1 MDDIAMPHRSEQ
13 RFLRNAL
20 VCDLVRDLS
29 QASRLTI
36 YCGAGVTINRTN
48 LSWAGMI
55 RGSVSELAAY
65 IKKQNATPPPNNDEL
80 SALLEDLGTEAVAS
94 VLYGLALNEKEK
106 NWTELQKQL
115 SIALSK
121 QLYGGVKWKD
131 GYLARNVIRLARLM
145 ATYGKPVSILTT
157 NYDILLEELWKDD
170 FDNSGNEGG
179 DSQGL
184 DIFVPDQRGKYV
196 HEGNP
201 RKRKAATQGRVSL
214 TYLHGRIPHG
224 TAGGYTDSAIV
235 LSELDYAKYRKS
247 IEKKLLE
254 SMKKDA
260 AVLILGSSL
269 RDLPLI
275 NSLIKM
281 KNQGGPKFCLM
292 PIESFQASMKVD
304 HQGDRMISLIQSRG
318 KALGINLRIS
328 DFKFQIAQCVEE
340 ILLGLQARN
349 AGVDYEDI
357 RYGVRLVNWWNA
369 WKNSRYAVEAALLQ
383 EELANLLSDV
393 RGLANLHH
401 RNRDSSLYSPDEH
414 LKIELWVRKD
424 PEKYRSLALWAS
436 SNIIRLDRKYPN
448 SQKLERESRVA
459 SVVAFTEGRVL
470 HQDVRQVSGDNIGGL
485 IRRWNSYLSIPIHV
499 GTNLQSRLPVAVV
512 TIASSRHSS
521 NSMLPGAGD
530 DLMSKVIELVTGNA
544 CSWLGSSPAH

>member
-1 MDDIAMPHRSEQ
+1 
-13 RFLRNAL
+13 
-20 VCDLVRDLS
+20 
-29 QASRLTI
+29 
-36 YCGAGVTINRTN
+36 
-48 LSWAGMI
+48 
-55 RGSVSELAAY
+55 
-65 IKKQNATPPPNNDEL
+65 
-80 SALLEDLGTEAVAS
+80 
-94 VLYGLALNEKEK
+94 
-106 NWTELQKQL
+106 
-115 SIALSK
+115 
-121 QLYGGVKWKD
+121 
-131 GYLARNVIRLARLM
+131 
-145 ATYGKPVSILTT
+145 
-157 NYDILLEELWKDD
+157 
-170 FDNSGNEGG
+170 
-179 DSQGL
+179 
-184 DIFVPDQRGKYV
+184 
-196 HEGNP
+196 
-201 RKRKAATQGRVSL
+201 
-214 TYLHGRIPHG
+214 
-224 TAGGYTDSAIV
+224 
-235 LSELDYAKYRKS
+235 
-247 IEKKLLE
+247 
-254 SMKKDA
+254 
-260 AVLILGSSL
+260 
-269 RDLPLI
+269 
-275 NSLIKM
+275 
-281 KNQGGPKFCLM
+281 M